1 MNPAQCASGAFT
13 YEVASSDA
21 IPYPVFISKF
31 PTLTV
36 QVATQDESKV
46 GAYNFKL
53 KVTEPISGL
62 VNDQNAFV
70 CLITTTNRVNS
81 LAFIIATQVADF
93 TYLLGSPE
101 FVLDSPSYTFLP
113 INADTNFTF
122 SLDASA
128 PAFITLAP

>member
-1 MNPAQCASGAFT
+1 MNPVQCASEAFT
-13 YEVASSDA
+13 YEVTSTDA

-31 PTLTV
+31 PTSTV

-70 CLITTTNRVNS
+70 CSITTPNRVNS
-81 LAFIIATQVADF
+81 LALIEAAQVADF

-122 SLDASA
+122 SLNAST
-128 PAFITLAP
+128 PAFITLVP

>member
-1 MNPAQCASGAFT
+1 MDPVQCASGAFT
-13 YEVASSDA
+13 YEVASTDA
-21 IPYPVFISKF
+21 IPYPAFISRF
-31 PTLTV
+31 PTSTV

-70 CLITTTNRVNS
+70 CSVTTPNRVNS
-81 LAFIIATQVADF
+81 LALITATEIADF

-128 PAFITLAP
+128 PAFITLVP

>member
-1 MNPAQCASGAFT
+1 MNPVQCASGAFT
-13 YEVASSDA
+13 YEVVSTDA
-21 IPYPVFISKF
+21 IPYPAFISKF
-31 PTLTV
+31 PTSTV
-36 QVATQDESKV
+36 QVQTQDESKV

-70 CLITTTNRVNS
+70 CSITTPNRVNS
-81 LAFIIATQVADF
+81 LTLITATQIADF

-101 FVLDSPSYTFLP
+101 FVLDSPSLTFLP

-128 PAFITLAP
+128 PFFISIVP